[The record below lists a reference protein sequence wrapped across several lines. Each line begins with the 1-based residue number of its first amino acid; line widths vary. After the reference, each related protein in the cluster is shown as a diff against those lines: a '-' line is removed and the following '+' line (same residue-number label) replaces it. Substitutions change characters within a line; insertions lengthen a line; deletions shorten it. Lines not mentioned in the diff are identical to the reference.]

1 MAGDTSDI
9 EEAEAGGL
17 TPATLAHEL
26 RSPLGAIKGFAAL
39 IAEQAYGPPGDPRYL
54 DAAAQMLVACRH
66 MESLID
72 GLLDEARMRMGT
84 DALHEETVDLSE
96 MLSTVQSWLR
106 DDIVRTGV
114 VVRARVPLRPVLVRV
129 DERRLRQA
137 MLNVLG
143 NAVKFAPRGGHI
155 DIETDAK
162 AGSGVVISF
171 RNDVAA
177 DAMGKPGTGCG
188 LGLYITQAQ
197 MRAHGGELSVQPTPG
212 GGVVVRLFLPA
223 SRRVSA

>member
-1 MAGDTSDI
+1 MADDTPHTG
-9 EEAEAGGL
+9 EAEGL
-17 TPATLAHEL
+17 TPAALAHEL
-26 RSPLGAIKGFAAL
+26 RSPLGAIKGFASL
-39 IAEQAYGPPGDPRYL
+39 IAEQAYGPPGDSRYL

-72 GLLDEARMRMGT
+72 GLLDEARMRRGT
-84 DALHEETVDLSE
+84 DALNETTVDLSE
-96 MLSTVQSWLR
+96 MLATVQSWLS

-114 VVRARVPLRPVLVRV
+114 VVRARVALRPVLVRG

-155 DIETDAK
+155 DIAIAVEAE
-162 AGSGVVISF
+162 GGVAISF

-177 DAMGKPGTGCG
+177 AAMGAPGTGCG
-188 LGLYITQAQ
+188 LGLYITRAQ
-197 MRAHGGELSVQPTPG
+197 MCAHGGDLAVQPTAG
-212 GGVVVRLFLPA
+212 GGVLVRLFLPA
-223 SRRVSA
+223 SRRVAG